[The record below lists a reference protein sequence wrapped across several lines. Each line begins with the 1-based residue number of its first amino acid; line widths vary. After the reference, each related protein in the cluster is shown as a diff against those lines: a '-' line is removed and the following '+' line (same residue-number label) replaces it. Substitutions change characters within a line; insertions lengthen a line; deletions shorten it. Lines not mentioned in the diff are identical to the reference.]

1 MKTRNNPWDILGIE
15 QSASLDDVK
24 LAYKKL
30 AMQYHPDKGGNDSAF
45 ARIQSAYETLKDRKH
60 IPILSKPN
68 TKLVNI
74 KLSIEQQVN
83 GMEGMI
89 ESKYGILEVKIPP
102 GACDG
107 DKYKIRSQGKNY
119 IINVQELRHK
129 HFTRQG
135 FNVIMTLNV
144 DAVKAMKGGTCTFL
158 DPCNNPKEV
167 YIKAGTKSK
176 TLYVLE
182 GLGLLNPR
190 TKKRG
195 DLHIYTETVLPVLD
209 TQELV
214 DECIERLRNE

>member
-1 MKTRNNPWDILGIE
+1 MKTRNNPWDILGIQ

-24 LAYKKL
+24 LAYKRL
-30 AMQYHPDKGGNDSAF
+30 AMQYHPDKGGNDIDF
-45 ARIQSAYETLKDRKH
+45 ARIQNAYDTLKDRKH

-83 GMEGMI
+83 GIEGMI
-89 ESKYGILEVKIPP
+89 ESKYGILDVKIPA

-119 IINVQELRHK
+119 IINVQELRHEN
-129 HFTRQG
+129 FTRQG
-135 FNVIMTLNV
+135 FNVIMTLHI
-144 DAVKAMKGGTCTFL
+144 DAVKAMKGGTCTFQ

-167 YIKAGTKSK
+167 YIKAGTKTN
-176 TLYVLE
+176 TLIVLE
-182 GLGLLNPR
+182 ELGLLNPH

-195 DLHIYTETVLPVLD
+195 DLHIYTETILPVLD
-209 TQELV
+209 TQEKL
-214 DECIERLRNE
+214 DHFIERLRNE

>member
-15 QSASLDDVK
+15 QSASLEDVK
-24 LAYKKL
+24 LAYKRL
-30 AMQYHPDKGGNDSAF
+30 AMRYHPDKGGSDIDF

-74 KLSIEQQVN
+74 KLTIEQQVN

-89 ESKYGILEVKIPP
+89 DTKYGILEVKIPA

-107 DKYKIRSQGKNY
+107 DKYKIRSKGKNY
-119 IINVQELRHK
+119 IINVQELRHEN
-129 HFTRQG
+129 FTRQG
-135 FNVIMTLNV
+135 FNVIMSLQV

-158 DPCNNPKEV
+158 DPCNNTKEI
-167 YIKAGTKSK
+167 YIKAGTKTD
-176 TLYVLE
+176 TLFVLE

-195 DLHIYTETVLPVLD
+195 DLHIYTDTILPVLD
-209 TQELV
+209 TQEKLQQF
-214 DECIERLRNE
+214 IERLHNE

>member
-1 MKTRNNPWDILGIE
+1 MAKEDPYKVLDVS
-15 QSASLDDVK
+15 QSSSADEI
-24 LAYKKL
+24 KKAFRKK
-30 AMQYHPDKGGNDSAF
+30 AMQYHPDKGGSDTDF

-89 ESKYGILEVKIPP
+89 ESKYGIIEVKIPP

-119 IINVQELRHK
+119 ILNVQELRHEN
-129 HFTRQG
+129 FTRQG
-135 FNVIMTLNV
+135 FNVIMTLHV
-144 DAVKAMKGGTCTFL
+144 DAIKAMKGGTCTFQ

-167 YIKAGTKSK
+167 YIKAGTKTN
-176 TLYVLE
+176 TLIVLE
-182 GLGLLNPR
+182 ELGLLNPR

-195 DLHIYTETVLPVLD
+195 DLHIYTETTLPVLD
-209 TQELV
+209 TQEKL
-214 DECIERLRNE
+214 DDFIERLRNE